1 MAAEVL
7 TDRGLAV
14 DIYDAMPSPARKFL
28 MAGKSGLNIT
38 HNEPQE
44 TFLNR
49 YTAPDS
55 RLTRMVRS
63 FSAQDIQSWMQGLSI
78 PVHVGPTGRVFPH
91 MMKASPLLRAWLERL
106 QRNGARLYT
115 RHRWQGWS
123 DDGGLTFDTPSGPL
137 TTRPAATILAL
148 GGASWKRL
156 GSDGAWAQH
165 LAAQGVPL
173 TPFTPS
179 NCSFLCTWTHHMRS
193 QFAGAPIKSVRLTAP
208 NGEATR
214 GEFVITARGVE
225 SGGIYTLSAALVDQI
240 GAEGQAQL
248 MIDMLPDLTEP
259 EIARRLNARPGKTSL
274 SNHMRKSLSLSPAKR
289 ALAFELTDASTRA
302 APTQLAAALKAL
314 PLTLTGAAPL
324 DDAISTRGGVAW
336 SALDENLML
345 KHLPGMFCAGEMIDW
360 DAPTGGYLITA
371 CLATGRAAAENAA
384 TWIEQLKT

>member
-1 MAAEVL
+1 
-7 TDRGLAV
+7 
-14 DIYDAMPSPARKFL
+14 
-28 MAGKSGLNIT
+28 
-38 HNEPQE
+38 
-44 TFLNR
+44 
-49 YTAPDS
+49 
-55 RLTRMVRS
+55 
-63 FSAQDIQSWMQGLSI
+63 
-78 PVHVGPTGRVFPH
+78 
-91 MMKASPLLRAWLERL
+91 
-106 QRNGARLYT
+106 
-115 RHRWQGWS
+115 
-123 DDGGLTFDTPSGPL
+123 
-137 TTRPAATILAL
+137 
-148 GGASWKRL
+148 
-156 GSDGAWAQH
+156 
-165 LAAQGVPL
+165 
-173 TPFTPS
+173 
-179 NCSFLCTWTHHMRS
+179 MRS

-214 GEFVITARGVE
+214 GEFVITSRGVE

-289 ALAFELTDASTRA
+289 ALAFELTDAQTRA
-302 APTQLAAALKAL
+302 TPTQLAAALKAL